1 MNLKTIGKEFLTS
14 QNMTELPLQLTF
26 NNHNTDIFPQFEGGD
41 FSHLPRFFSMIQSKV
56 KEFHLDACPGLLD
69 SNDKP
74 PIASYQDHTTVEI
87 RITSKNLRSH
97 KQILALM
104 LQRCKTLR
112 TLSISSFTSVFLQ
125 APESGSSVN
134 LTEILR
140 QSPSRALVTN
150 LEVKGR

>member
-14 QNMTELPLQLTF
+14 QNMTQLPLQLTF

-125 APESGSSVN
+125 VPDSGSNVN
-134 LTEILR
+134 LLELLR
-140 QSPSRALVTN
+140 
-150 LEVKGR
+150 

>member
-1 MNLKTIGKEFLTS
+1 MEQVGPTTKVFMNLKTIGKEFLTS
-14 QNMTELPLQLTF
+14 QNMTQLPLQLTF

-125 APESGSSVN
+125 VPDSGSNVN
-134 LTEILR
+134 LLELLR
-140 QSPSRALVTN
+140 
-150 LEVKGR
+150 